1 MCIFS
6 IITKI
11 KIILSST
18 IFIIYLICEAY
29 WIQQNPPSVP
39 LKRESDFR
47 LSLLTISDLYV
58 NFPTEDGL
66 VKAVN
71 GVDLSIAESEIV
83 GLIGESGC
91 GKTILGLSIMR
102 LLQNEVKIKGDI
114 LYRGKNL
121 YSIEIEDMRKL
132 RGKEI
137 GMILQNPGS
146 SLNPVLTVGFQIAES
161 FMLHKNVKY
170 NHAIEMA
177 KELLKRVQI
186 KEPGERVKDYP
197 HQYSGGMKERAVI
210 AMGIAS
216 EPYFIIADEPTK
228 GLDITVKRNIV
239 KLLKEISEK
248 KTMLIITHDL
258 GVAGE
263 VCDRIAV
270 MYAGE
275 LVEIAPVTAMFERQL
290 HPYTRGFFNSL
301 PARGLKPIKGSSP
314 SLIDLPGGCRFHP
327 RCDHCLEQC
336 KTEHPP
342 MLEKEERLVRC
353 FLYA

>member
-1 MCIFS
+1 MRFMWKS
-6 IITKI
+6 RFELLKI
-11 KIILSST
+11 S
-18 IFIIYLICEAY
+18 
-29 WIQQNPPSVP
+29 N
-39 LKRESDFR
+39 
-47 LSLLTISDLYV
+47 LYV
-58 NFPTEDGL
+58 DFPTEDGL

-71 GVDLSIAESEIV
+71 GVDLSITESEIV

-102 LLQNEVKIKGDI
+102 LLQDDVIFKGDI

-121 YSIEIEDMRKL
+121 YSIEKEDMRRI

-146 SLNPVLTVGFQIAES
+146 SLNPGLTVGYQIAES
-161 FMLHKNVKY
+161 LILHKKVKS
-170 NHAIEMA
+170 NLAIEMA
-177 KELLKRVQI
+177 KELLERVKI
-186 KEPGERVKDYP
+186 KEPSKRVKEYP

-216 EPYFIIADEPTK
+216 EPRFIIADEPTK
-228 GLDITVKRNIV
+228 GLDLTVKRNIV

-258 GVAGE
+258 GVAE
-263 VCDRIAV
+263 KVCDRITV

-275 LVEIAPVTAMFERQL
+275 LVEIAPTISIFESQL
-290 HPYTRGFFNSL
+290 HPYTQGFFNSH
-301 PARGLKPIKGSSP
+301 PARGLKPIKGNSP
-314 SLIDLPGGCRFHP
+314 SLIDLPAGCRFHP
-327 RCDHCLEQC
+327 RCTHCTDRC
-336 KTEHPP
+336 KKEHPP
-342 MLEKEERLVRC
+342 IVEKNNRSVRC